1 MAYKALYRIYRPQTF
16 DEMVGQQ
23 HILKTIKNAMKEDK
37 VAHAYL
43 FSGPRGTG
51 KTSLAK
57 LVAKAVN
64 CECDDLDHKPCNDCE
79 NCRAINENNHPDVI
93 EIDAASNNGVDEVRD
108 LIEKVKYAPLLGKK
122 KVYIIDEVHMM
133 STGAFNALL
142 KTLEEPPAHVIF
154 ILATTDVHKVL
165 PTIISRCQRFDFG
178 RVSSLGIKKRIR
190 EVLAQEEITYD
201 EDVIDLVCELSEG
214 GMRDALSI
222 LDQAIAYAGKNITS
236 QHIRDIYG
244 IASSGELIEFIL
256 KCNNND
262 VAGVLKTIEDFENRG
277 LDFTRLT
284 STLIDV
290 LKEVIIYKNTK
301 DESLLR
307 SVSVNNINLIG
318 SNLSIKT
325 LFNDIEIYVEA
336 LGNYRKVVSQSE
348 FFTLASLKICEI
360 NKDKETIKEAVK
372 QPETKTVVQQQ
383 VSRETQKETTETKP
397 FIEQKNFNNEII
409 NKTPEPVVQEF
420 VKPQINKVHEPSNFS
435 KTKTIPF
442 TNKDILNVMVQATK
456 TDKKNIADKWGVLR
470 QYINMPTFARATN
483 LLIDAQPAAVCKNGI
498 VFVYKYESQANE
510 INLAYNQK
518 QVQKLLKEI
527 YMKDFVVFGLSE
539 DAFVEVKQQFIS
551 LMQKQTLPSPF
562 PIEISNYDVVE
573 EENIENEAEETSLAS
588 EIFGS
593 LLEGEDE

>member
-23 HILKTIKNAMKEDK
+23 HILKTIKNAMREDK
-37 VAHAYL
+37 IAHAYL

-79 NCRAINENNHPDVI
+79 NCRAINDNNHPDVI

-190 EVLAQEEITYD
+190 EVLAQEDITYD

-277 LDFTRLT
+277 LDFNRLT

-318 SNLSIKT
+318 GNLSIKT
-325 LFNDIEIYVEA
+325 LFEDIEIYVEA
-336 LGNYRKVVSQSE
+336 LGNYRKVISQSE

-360 NKDKETIKEAVK
+360 NK
-372 QPETKTVVQQQ
+372 TKTSLIETPKNIEIKPVVQQ
-383 VSRETQKETTETKP
+383 VARETPKENVEHTQVKEEPIIK
-397 FIEQKNFNNEII
+397 EI
-409 NKTPEPVVQEF
+409 KPEPLIQEF
-420 VKPQINKVHEPSNFS
+420 VNPVVNNAKEEAKYS
-435 KTKTIPF
+435 KTKAISF
-442 TNKDILNVMVQATK
+442 TDKDLLNVMVQATK
-456 TDKKNIADKWGVLR
+456 GDKKIVIDKWGVLR
-470 QYINMPTFARATN
+470 EYQNMPTFARATN

-498 VFVYKYESQANE
+498 IFVYKYESQANE
-510 INLAYNQK
+510 INLGYNQK

-527 YMKDFVVFGLSE
+527 YMKDFIVFGVS
-539 DAFVEVKQQFIS
+539 EVKFIETKQHYIS
-551 LMQKQTLPSPF
+551 LMQSNSLPSPF
-562 PIEISNYDVVE
+562 PIDVESYDVI
-573 EENIENEAEETSLAS
+573 EENIEEEKEETSLAS

>member
-37 VAHAYL
+37 IAHAYL

-244 IASSGELIEFIL
+244 IASSSELIEFIL

-284 STLIDV
+284 SSLIDV

-307 SVSVNNINLIG
+307 SVSVNSINIIG

-360 NKDKETIKEAVK
+360 NKDKEILKK
-372 QPETKTVVQQQ
+372 HETKQINQQ
-383 VSRETQKETTETKP
+383 VSRETQKETIEIQPVITKQETTDDFVEEKVENVITGFIKP
-397 FIEQKNFNNEII
+397 VAEKVKENN
-409 NKTPEPVVQEF
+409 
-420 VKPQINKVHEPSNFS
+420 NFS

-470 QYINMPTFARATN
+470 QYINLPTFARATN

-539 DAFVEVKQQFIS
+539 DTFVEVKQQFIS
-551 LMQKQTLPSPF
+551 LMQKQTLPAPF
-562 PIEISNYDVVE
+562 PIEISNYDVIE
-573 EENIENEAEETSLAS
+573 EESIEDVKEKSLAS

>member
-23 HILKTIKNAMKEDK
+23 HILQTIKNAMKEDK
-37 VAHAYL
+37 IAHAYL

-64 CECDDLDHKPCNDCE
+64 CECDDLNHKPCNECE
-79 NCRAINENNHPDVI
+79 NCRSINEGSHPDVI

-178 RVSSLGIKKRIR
+178 RVSSIGIKKRIR
-190 EVLAQEEITYD
+190 EVLNLEQINYD

-244 IASSGELIEFIL
+244 IASSGELIEFIQ

-262 VAGVLKTIEDFENRG
+262 VASVLNTIEDFENRG
-277 LDFTRLT
+277 LDFSRLT
-284 STLIDV
+284 SNIIDV
-290 LKEVIIYKNTK
+290 LKEVIIYKKTK
-301 DESLLR
+301 DENLLK
-307 SVSVNNINLIG
+307 SVSINNAEKIG
-318 SNLSIKT
+318 DNLSVTT
-325 LFNDIEIYVEA
+325 LFQDIEIYVDA
-336 LGNYRKVVSQSE
+336 LSNYRKVVSQGE

-360 NKDKETIKEAVK
+360 NKDKVVDVKATNKQISRENTQEKIDIIPKVNPVIMTEQQVEKTPIKE
-372 QPETKTVVQQQ
+372 EN
-383 VSRETQKETTETKP
+383 KP
-397 FIEQKNFNNEII
+397 VEAPVIEQPK
-409 NKTPEPVVQEF
+409 PVVPTPNAETF
-420 VKPQINKVHEPSNFS
+420 NKASSIVFEE
-435 KTKTIPF
+435 
-442 TNKDILNVMVQATK
+442 KDILNVMVQATK
-456 TDKKNIADKWGVLR
+456 LDKTNVVEKWGVLR
-470 QYINMPTFARATN
+470 QYLSMPSFARATN
-483 LLIDAQPAAVCKNGI
+483 LLIDAQPAAVCKNAI
-498 VFVYKYESQANE
+498 VFTFNYESQANE
-510 INLAYNQK
+510 INLGHNQR
-518 QVQKLLKEI
+518 QVQLLLKEI
-527 YMKDFVVFGLSE
+527 YMKDYVVFGLSDDE
-539 DAFVEVKQQFIS
+539 FRKIKQRYIS
-551 LMQKQTLPSPF
+551 LMQTNSLPQPFAINVSDYAVPEIIEEQKQKEEQPSLT
-562 PIEISNYDVVE
+562 SN
-573 EENIENEAEETSLAS
+573 
-588 EIFGS
+588 IFGM

>member
-23 HILKTIKNAMKEDK
+23 HILKTIKNAMREDK
-37 VAHAYL
+37 IAHAYL

-64 CECDDLDHKPCNDCE
+64 CECEDLDHKPCNDCE

-142 KTLEEPPAHVIF
+142 KTLEEPPSHVIF

-244 IASSGELIEFIL
+244 IASSSELIEFIL

-301 DESLLR
+301 DENLLR

-318 SNLSIKT
+318 GNLSIKT
-325 LFNDIEIYVEA
+325 LFEDIEIYVEA
-336 LGNYRKVVSQSE
+336 LGNYRKVISQSE

-360 NKDKETIKEAVK
+360 NKNKTSATSDVKPLENQPVIKQVARENN
-372 QPETKTVVQQQ
+372 KTNVEEPVIIK
-383 VSRETQKETTETKP
+383 TQ
-397 FIEQKNFNNEII
+397 EQKTIES
-409 NKTPEPVVQEF
+409 EPLLQDF
-420 VKPQINKVHEPSNFS
+420 VKPVVNETKNEINYS
-435 KTKTIPF
+435 KTKVIPF
-442 TNKDILNVMVQATK
+442 TDKDILNVMVQATK
-456 TDKKNIADKWGVLR
+456 ADKKNIADKWGVLR
-470 QYINMPTFARATN
+470 QYQNMPTFARATN

-498 VFVYKYESQANE
+498 VFVFKYESQANE

-527 YMKDFVVFGLSE
+527 YMKDFIVFGLSE
-539 DAFVEVKQQFIS
+539 DSFVETKQHFIS
-551 LMQKQTLPSPF
+551 LMQKNSLPSPY
-562 PIEISNYDVVE
+562 PIDIASYDVVE
-573 EENIENEAEETSLAS
+573 EQVEEEKETSLAD

>member
-307 SVSVNNINLIG
+307 SVSVNNVNLIG

-372 QPETKTVVQQQ
+372 QPEIKAVVQQQ
-383 VSRETQKETTETKP
+383 VSRETQTEATETKP
-397 FIEQKNFNNEII
+397 IIEHKNFNSEII
-409 NKTPEPVVQEF
+409 NKTPEPVIQEF
-420 VKPQINKVHEPSNFS
+420 VKPQINKTIETTNFS

>member
-23 HILKTIKNAMKEDK
+23 HILKTIKNAMREDK
-37 VAHAYL
+37 IAHAYL

-79 NCRAINENNHPDVI
+79 NCRAINDNNHPDVI

-190 EVLAQEEITYD
+190 EVLAQEDITYD

-277 LDFTRLT
+277 LDFNRLT

-318 SNLSIKT
+318 GNLSIKT
-325 LFNDIEIYVEA
+325 LFEDIEIYVEA
-336 LGNYRKVVSQSE
+336 LGNYRKVISQSE

-360 NKDKETIKEAVK
+360 NK
-372 QPETKTVVQQQ
+372 TKTSLIETPKNIEIKPVVQQ
-383 VSRETQKETTETKP
+383 VARETLKENVEHVQVKEEP
-397 FIEQKNFNNEII
+397 IIKEI
-409 NKTPEPVVQEF
+409 KPEPLIQEF
-420 VKPQINKVHEPSNFS
+420 VNPVVNNTKEEAKYS
-435 KTKTIPF
+435 KTKAISF
-442 TNKDILNVMVQATK
+442 TDKDLLNVMVQATK
-456 TDKKNIADKWGVLR
+456 SDKKIVIDKWGVLR
-470 QYINMPTFARATN
+470 EYQNMPTFARATN

-498 VFVYKYESQANE
+498 IFVYKYESQANE
-510 INLAYNQK
+510 INQGYNQK

-527 YMKDFVVFGLSE
+527 YMKDFIVFGVS
-539 DAFVEVKQQFIS
+539 EVKFIETKQRYIS
-551 LMQKQTLPSPF
+551 LMQSNSLPSPF
-562 PIEISNYDVVE
+562 PIDVESYDVI
-573 EENIENEAEETSLAS
+573 EENIEEEKEETSLAS

>member
-37 VAHAYL
+37 IAHAYL

-122 KVYIIDEVHMM
+122 KIYIIDEVHMM

-244 IASSGELIEFIL
+244 IASSSELIEFIL

-284 STLIDV
+284 SSLIDV

-307 SVSVNNINLIG
+307 SVSVNSINLIG

-360 NKDKETIKEAVK
+360 NKDIETTKK
-372 QPETKTVVQQQ
+372 QETKQINQQ
-383 VSRETQKETTETKP
+383 VSRETQKEVIEIQPVITKQETT
-397 FIEQKNFNNEII
+397 N
-409 NKTPEPVVQEF
+409 EF
-420 VKPQINKVHEPSNFS
+420 VEEKVENVITGFIKPVAEKVKENNNFS

-470 QYINMPTFARATN
+470 QYINLPTFARATN

-539 DAFVEVKQQFIS
+539 DTFVEVKQQFIS
-551 LMQKQTLPSPF
+551 LMQKQTLPAPF
-562 PIEISNYDVVE
+562 PIEISNYDVIE
-573 EENIENEAEETSLAS
+573 EEAFEEVKEKSLAS

>member
-360 NKDKETIKEAVK
+360 NKDKETIKETVK
-372 QPETKTVVQQQ
+372 QPETKAVVQQQ
-383 VSRETQKETTETKP
+383 VSRETQKETTEIKP
-397 FIEQKNFNNEII
+397 IIEHKNFNNEII

-420 VKPQINKVHEPSNFS
+420 VKPQINKVNEPSNFS

-573 EENIENEAEETSLAS
+573 EENIENEVEETSLAS

>member
-1 MAYKALYRIYRPQTF
+1 
-16 DEMVGQQ
+16 
-23 HILKTIKNAMKEDK
+23 
-37 VAHAYL
+37 
-43 FSGPRGTG
+43 
-51 KTSLAK
+51 
-57 LVAKAVN
+57 
-64 CECDDLDHKPCNDCE
+64 
-79 NCRAINENNHPDVI
+79 
-93 EIDAASNNGVDEVRD
+93 
-108 LIEKVKYAPLLGKK
+108 
-122 KVYIIDEVHMM
+122 
-133 STGAFNALL
+133 
-142 KTLEEPPAHVIF
+142 
-154 ILATTDVHKVL
+154 
-165 PTIISRCQRFDFG
+165 
-178 RVSSLGIKKRIR
+178 
-190 EVLAQEEITYD
+190 
-201 EDVIDLVCELSEG
+201 
-214 GMRDALSI
+214 MRDALSI

-360 NKDKETIKEAVK
+360 NKDKETIKEVVK

-397 FIEQKNFNNEII
+397 IIEHKNFNNEVI

-420 VKPQINKVHEPSNFS
+420 VKPQINKTIETTNFS

-573 EENIENEAEETSLAS
+573 EENIENEVEETSLAS

>member
-37 VAHAYL
+37 IAHAYL

-122 KVYIIDEVHMM
+122 KIYIIDEVHMM

-244 IASSGELIEFIL
+244 IASSSELIEFIL

-284 STLIDV
+284 SSLIDV

-307 SVSVNNINLIG
+307 SVSVNSINLIG

-360 NKDKETIKEAVK
+360 NKDIETTKK
-372 QPETKTVVQQQ
+372 QETKQINQQ
-383 VSRETQKETTETKP
+383 VSRETQKEMIEIQPVITKQETT
-397 FIEQKNFNNEII
+397 N
-409 NKTPEPVVQEF
+409 EF
-420 VKPQINKVHEPSNFS
+420 VEEKVENVITGFIKPVAEKVKENNNFS

-470 QYINMPTFARATN
+470 QYINLPTFARATN

-539 DAFVEVKQQFIS
+539 DTFVEVKQQFIS
-551 LMQKQTLPSPF
+551 LMQKQTLPAPF
-562 PIEISNYDVVE
+562 PIEISNYDVIE
-573 EENIENEAEETSLAS
+573 EEAIEEVKEKSLAS

>member
-23 HILKTIKNAMKEDK
+23 HILKTIKNAMREDK
-37 VAHAYL
+37 IAHAYL

-79 NCRAINENNHPDVI
+79 NCRAINDNNHPDVI

-190 EVLAQEEITYD
+190 EVLAQEDITYD

-277 LDFTRLT
+277 LDFNRLT

-318 SNLSIKT
+318 GNLSIKT
-325 LFNDIEIYVEA
+325 LFEDIEIYVEA
-336 LGNYRKVVSQSE
+336 LGNYRKVISQSE

-360 NKDKETIKEAVK
+360 NK
-372 QPETKTVVQQQ
+372 TKTSLIETPKNIEIKPVVQQ
-383 VSRETQKETTETKP
+383 VARETLKENVEHVQVKEEP
-397 FIEQKNFNNEII
+397 IIKEI
-409 NKTPEPVVQEF
+409 KPEPLIQEF
-420 VKPQINKVHEPSNFS
+420 VNPVVNNTKEEAKYS
-435 KTKTIPF
+435 KTKAISF
-442 TNKDILNVMVQATK
+442 TDKDLLNVMVQATK
-456 TDKKNIADKWGVLR
+456 SDKKIVIDKWGVLR
-470 QYINMPTFARATN
+470 EYQNMPIFARATN

-498 VFVYKYESQANE
+498 IFVYKYESQANE
-510 INLAYNQK
+510 INLGYNQK

-527 YMKDFVVFGLSE
+527 YMKDFIVFGVS
-539 DAFVEVKQQFIS
+539 EVKFIETKQRYIS
-551 LMQKQTLPSPF
+551 LMQSNSLPSPF
-562 PIEISNYDVVE
+562 PIDVESYDVI
-573 EENIENEAEETSLAS
+573 EENIEEEKEETSLAS

>member
-360 NKDKETIKEAVK
+360 NKDKETIKEVVK

-397 FIEQKNFNNEII
+397 IIEHKNFNNEVI

-420 VKPQINKVHEPSNFS
+420 VKPQINKTIETTNFS

-573 EENIENEAEETSLAS
+573 EENIVNEVEETSLAS

>member
-23 HILKTIKNAMKEDK
+23 HILKTIKNAMREDK
-37 VAHAYL
+37 IAHAYL

-79 NCRAINENNHPDVI
+79 NCRAINDNNHPDVI

-190 EVLAQEEITYD
+190 EVLAQEDITYD

-277 LDFTRLT
+277 LDFNRLT

-318 SNLSIKT
+318 GNLSIKT
-325 LFNDIEIYVEA
+325 LFEDIEIYVEA
-336 LGNYRKVVSQSE
+336 LGNYRKVISQSE

-360 NKDKETIKEAVK
+360 NK
-372 QPETKTVVQQQ
+372 TKTSLIETPKNIEIKPVVQQ
-383 VSRETQKETTETKP
+383 VARETLKENVEHTQVKEEPIIK
-397 FIEQKNFNNEII
+397 EI
-409 NKTPEPVVQEF
+409 KPEPLIQEF
-420 VKPQINKVHEPSNFS
+420 VNPVVNNTKEEAKYS
-435 KTKTIPF
+435 KTKSISF
-442 TNKDILNVMVQATK
+442 TDKDLLNVMVQATK
-456 TDKKNIADKWGVLR
+456 GDKKIVIDKWGVLR
-470 QYINMPTFARATN
+470 EYQNMPTFARATN

-498 VFVYKYESQANE
+498 IFVYKYESQANE
-510 INLAYNQK
+510 INLGYNQK

-527 YMKDFVVFGLSE
+527 YMKDFIVFGVS
-539 DAFVEVKQQFIS
+539 EVKFIETKQHYIS
-551 LMQKQTLPSPF
+551 LMQSNSLPSPF
-562 PIEISNYDVVE
+562 PINVESYDVI
-573 EENIENEAEETSLAS
+573 EENIEEEKEETSLAS

>member
-360 NKDKETIKEAVK
+360 NKDKETIKEVVK

-397 FIEQKNFNNEII
+397 IIEHKNFNNEVI

-420 VKPQINKVHEPSNFS
+420 VKPQINKTIETTNFS

-483 LLIDAQPAAVCKNGI
+483 LLIDAHPAAVCKNGI

-573 EENIENEAEETSLAS
+573 EENIVNEVEETSLAS